1 MSVLVLVLV
10 SCRRCKLHYKYRMK
24 DRSVLKATR
33 PVNWTVVAFW
43 TSREQFSK
51 TCLKTVPSTL
61 QVLQTKSM
69 SESSS

>member
-1 MSVLVLVLV
+1 
-10 SCRRCKLHYKYRMK
+10 MK